1 MLNLSTTNLH
11 ELSDAPDSQSG
22 WRTNYKQLKQRIMNE
37 LKVTLA
43 CGISVDFTGK
53 LDEPIQFV
61 GTLEEML
68 EQWQSDKD
76 YIREAAFEEIWN
88 RAIEYAHKAL
98 AGYIMRARMADEA
111 VKLLIVKLVDEL
123 AEE

>member
-1 MLNLSTTNLH
+1 
-11 ELSDAPDSQSG
+11 
-22 WRTNYKQLKQRIMNE
+22 MNE

-88 RAIEYAHKAL
+88 RAIEYVHKAL

>member
-1 MLNLSTTNLH
+1 
-11 ELSDAPDSQSG
+11 
-22 WRTNYKQLKQRIMNE
+22 MNE

-76 YIREAAFEEIWN
+76 YIREAAFEEIQK

-98 AGYIMRARMADEA
+98 AGYNMRARMANEA
-111 VKLLIVKLVDEL
+111 VKLLIVKLVNKI